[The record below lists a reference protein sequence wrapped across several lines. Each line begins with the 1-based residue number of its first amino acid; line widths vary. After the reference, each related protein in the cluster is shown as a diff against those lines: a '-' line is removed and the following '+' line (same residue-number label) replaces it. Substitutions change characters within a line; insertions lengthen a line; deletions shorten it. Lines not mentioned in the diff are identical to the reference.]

1 MNRTEKQA
9 FVASLA
15 TIFQATEMVV
25 VSRNRGL
32 TVAEA
37 SDLRRRM
44 RAAGATYRV
53 AKNRLAVRAL
63 AGTRFTG
70 LAPLLKGPTAFAWSA
85 DPVAVAKVA
94 VGFAKANDRFIVV
107 GGALGAR
114 ALDTKAVEALAELPS
129 LEALR
134 AQLAGLLRMPAQQLA
149 TVLAA
154 PAGQLARVFS
164 AYAGACKD
172 PIEA

>member
-44 RAAGATYRV
+44 RAAGATYR
-53 AKNRLAVRAL
+53 
-63 AGTRFTG
+63 
-70 LAPLLKGPTAFAWSA
+70 
-85 DPVAVAKVA
+85 
-94 VGFAKANDRFIVV
+94 
-107 GGALGAR
+107 
-114 ALDTKAVEALAELPS
+114 
-129 LEALR
+129 
-134 AQLAGLLRMPAQQLA
+134 
-149 TVLAA
+149 
-154 PAGQLARVFS
+154 
-164 AYAGACKD
+164 
-172 PIEA
+172 